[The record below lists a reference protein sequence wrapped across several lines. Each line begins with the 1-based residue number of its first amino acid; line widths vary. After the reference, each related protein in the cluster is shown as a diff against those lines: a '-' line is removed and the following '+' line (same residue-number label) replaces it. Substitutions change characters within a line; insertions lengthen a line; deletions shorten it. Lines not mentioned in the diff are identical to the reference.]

1 MKRVL
6 LSGLVVCGALA
17 SAQALAVGDAQ
28 AGQQKA
34 APCAACHGQDGNSLA
49 PNFPKLAGLGIGYL
63 VKQLRDFKSGEA
75 RDNPLMAGQVAGLSE
90 QDMEDLAAYYNAQ
103 VRTPGV
109 AEEKLVDLGQTVYRG
124 GITGSSVGAC
134 IGCHGPRGAGNPAA
148 KFPAVSGQHAQYL
161 AGQLMKFRAQ
171 QRANDPNH
179 MMRNIAARM
188 TDDEIK
194 AVASYMS
201 GLY

>member
-1 MKRVL
+1 MKNIAVIGVVL
-6 LSGLVVCGALA
+6 GALA
-17 SAQALAVGDAQ
+17 TAPAWAAGEAEAGKQKSAT
-28 AGQQKA
+28 
-34 APCAACHGQDGNSLA
+34 CAACHGPDGNSA
-49 PNFPKLAGLGIGYL
+49 VPNFPKIAGLSADYIF
-63 VKQLRDFKSGEA
+63 KQLRDYKSGAREA
-75 RDNPLMAGQVAGLSE
+75 VEMAPMVANLSE
-90 QDMEDLAAYYNAQ
+90 QDMHDLAAYYSAQ
-103 VRTPGV
+103 QRSFGV
-109 AEEKLVDLGQTVYRG
+109 ADESLVSLGQTIYRG